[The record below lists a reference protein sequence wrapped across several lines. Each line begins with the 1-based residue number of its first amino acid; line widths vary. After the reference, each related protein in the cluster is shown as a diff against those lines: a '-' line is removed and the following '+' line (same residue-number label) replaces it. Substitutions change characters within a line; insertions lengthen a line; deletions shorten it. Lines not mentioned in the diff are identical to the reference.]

1 MNSFEKVSCHAR
13 AWTYVCIL
21 SAMDMVPLWLIELG
35 KCVENTSFY
44 HRAVPV
50 RPTGKWQRAGIF
62 FHPLCLFLFGAA
74 LLTDNVT
81 LPTQPLS
88 QAGITSFISRGSHF
102 SVFADYNAPSLM
114 FTFLRIYFL
123 KSQHYSDSVLR
134 KGRREG
140 VLF

>member
-13 AWTYVCIL
+13 AWIYVCIL
-21 SAMDMVPLWLIELG
+21 NDIDMVPLWLIELG

-74 LLTDNVT
+74 LLADNVT

-88 QAGITSFISRGSHF
+88 QAGITSFISSR
-102 SVFADYNAPSLM
+102 L
-114 FTFLRIYFL
+114 TFFC
-123 KSQHYSDSVLR
+123 
-134 KGRREG
+134 
-140 VLF
+140 FC